1 MSESKTERVTERK
14 CYYCRKPGHLLH
26 QCPLRK
32 KKEGGSQP
40 QPSAKQVVTEP
51 TLSKHKNDVPPVCSE
66 VTEVPDSPSTSKVR
80 EVKNMSPLSL
90 LFSES
95 EDEGDVKRV
104 MVTDQGSRPQI
115 AHVDVQGVPS
125 DRVIDTAADI
135 TIMGGKLFALVASS
149 ARLRKKDFK
158 PPDRVPRTYDHKVFH
173 LDGRMELEISFQ
185 GKVMKTMVYIKMDAP
200 DQLLLSEG
208 VSRQL
213 GTVTCHPS
221 LHQPGQTQNIVDSPV
236 CESKSS
242 NKQTTVVPCVRISL
256 VNSMKLPPGQSALV
270 PVRVEGDFN
279 PAGQAMFVK
288 SHGELEKDTGLI
300 VEDALLPHP
309 ENGLTHIVITNF
321 SGFTGNASAG
331 TPVGVAEPVQVSSL
345 EDETDTTATD
355 LVDIRNLSSSTEEWR
370 EKRLLKL
377 LKFEDVPAA
386 ELDQLKEF
394 LTRHHTVFSLEGE
407 RGETDIVTM
416 SIDTGESSPVRQP
429 PRRLPFVLRGEVVKR
444 LHDMQQNGVIQPS
457 SSPWSSPVVMVRK
470 KDGSHRFRVDY
481 RWLNAVTK
489 TDAFP
494 LPRIDDLLDQLGGA
508 KYSRHWTSR
517 QASGRSRWSQSHGR
531 KQRSPH
537 HMVSMSSW

>member
-1 MSESKTERVTERK
+1 MSESKTERVMERK
-14 CYYCRKPGHLLH
+14 CYYCRKHGHLLH

-32 KKEGGSQP
+32 KEEGGSQP

-51 TLSKHKNDVPPVCSE
+51 TLSEHKNDVPPVCSE
-66 VTEVPDSPSTSKVR
+66 VTEVPDSPSTSKVL

-115 AHVDVQGVPS
+115 ACVDVQGVPA
-125 DRVIDTAADI
+125 DGVIDTAADI
-135 TIMGGKLFALVASS
+135 TIMGGKLFALVATS

-158 PPDRVPRTYDHKVFH
+158 PPDRVPRTYDCKVFH

-208 VSRQL
+208 VCRQL
-213 GTVTCHPS
+213 GIVTYHPS
-221 LHQPGQTQNIVDSPV
+221 LHQPGQTQNIVDYPV

-256 VNSMKLPPGQSALV
+256 VNSLKLPPGQNALV

-279 PAGQAMFVK
+279 PVRQAMFVK

-309 ENGLTHIVITNF
+309 ENGLTHIVITNL
-321 SGFTGNASAG
+321 SGFTGNATAG
-331 TPVGVAEPVQVSSL
+331 TPVRVAEPVQVSSL

-386 ELDQLKEF
+386 ELNQLKEF
-394 LTRHHTVFSLEGE
+394 LT
-407 RGETDIVTM
+407 
-416 SIDTGESSPVRQP
+416 
-429 PRRLPFVLRGEVVKR
+429 
-444 LHDMQQNGVIQPS
+444 
-457 SSPWSSPVVMVRK
+457 
-470 KDGSHRFRVDY
+470 
-481 RWLNAVTK
+481 
-489 TDAFP
+489 
-494 LPRIDDLLDQLGGA
+494 
-508 KYSRHWTSR
+508 
-517 QASGRSRWSQSHGR
+517 
-531 KQRSPH
+531 
-537 HMVSMSSW
+537 